1 MLNSSLL
8 SILATGVVE
17 TEAVKG
23 TGQFDRLVYWI
34 ETSDLFKKYISTWA
48 APLNNASFDAVLLI
62 VLFFILIWTVYGII
76 MNIIYHRKVKAD
88 QERIR
93 RERDEY
99 MKWLKESGAAGA
111 PVMSFD
117 EWRARKD
124 SEGKQLTP
132 EQKAVVE
139 NYNAVKDEVKD
150 TAIGKLNNITRTLKE
165 RKEDRDLDKELD
177 MREKEEAARKKAQE
191 EEEKRLAALKEEPK
205 QETQT
210 IEQAM
215 MPKPVVTQADAIR
228 QKYSNEHAAT
238 ELVDIPEEKQ
248 VSIAESSI
256 VKEVEVPQR
265 VSSEAPAEKV
275 DVQKLLEEKTAE
287 TGSDNSGMQP
297 GFANIIDN
305 LKAKK
310 AQEEKARAIENA
322 AQEATEQN
330 LKKLQAEL
338 EGAITADKTAVK
350 TENSASKEDKE
361 LSAAMQ
367 AALRAREKERLK
379 MERRHK

>member
-1 MLNSSLL
+1 MLNSNLL

-23 TGQFDRLVYWI
+23 TGPFDRLVYWI
-34 ETSDLFKKYISTWA
+34 ETSDLFKKYISTWE

-62 VLFFILIWTVYGII
+62 ILFFILIWTVYGII

-99 MKWLKESGAAGA
+99 MKWLKENGAAGA

-117 EWRARKD
+117 EWQARKD
-124 SEGKQLTP
+124 YEGKQLTP

-150 TAIGKLNNITRTLKE
+150 TAIEKLNNITQTLKE
-165 RKEDRDLDKELD
+165 RKEDRELDKELD
-177 MREKEEAARKKAQE
+177 MREKEEAARKEAQA
-191 EEEKRLAALKEEPK
+191 EEEKRLSALKNEPK
-205 QETQT
+205 QEAQT

-215 MPKPVVTQADAIR
+215 IPKPVMTQADAIR
-228 QKYSNEHAAT
+228 QKYSNEREAT
-238 ELVDIPEEKQ
+238 ELVDIPGEKQ
-248 VSIAESSI
+248 ISIVESSI
-256 VKEVEVPQR
+256 VKEIETPKEVI
-265 VSSEAPAEKV
+265 SETPAEKV

-287 TGSDNSGMQP
+287 AGSDNTGAQS

-310 AQEEKARAIENA
+310 AQEEKAKAIENA

-350 TENSASKEDKE
+350 TENGAKEDNKE

-367 AALRAREKERLK
+367 AAIRAREKERLR